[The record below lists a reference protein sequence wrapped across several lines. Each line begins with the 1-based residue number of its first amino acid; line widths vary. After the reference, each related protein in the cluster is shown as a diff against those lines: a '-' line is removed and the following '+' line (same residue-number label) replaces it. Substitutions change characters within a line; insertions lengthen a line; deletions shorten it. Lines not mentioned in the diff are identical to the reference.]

1 MAVTIELPPNVES
14 RLRAELANLDDV
26 AKLGLAVEAFRN
38 GKLSVGQFA
47 ELLGISQYAADGIL
61 KERGIL
67 FSDNEDELTA
77 EREALERLI
86 GS

>member
-47 ELLGISQYAADGIL
+47 ELLGINQYAADGIL

-67 FSDNEDELTA
+67 FADNEDELTA

>member
-26 AKLGLAVEAFRN
+26 AKLGLAVETFRN

-67 FSDNEDELTA
+67 FADNEDELTT

>member
-1 MAVTIELPPNVES
+1 MAVTIELPPNIES
-14 RLRAELANLDDV
+14 RLRAEMADLDDI

-47 ELLGISQYAADGIL
+47 ELLGVSQYAADGLL
-61 KERGIL
+61 KERGVIL
-67 FSDNEDELTA
+67 PMSEDELA
-77 EREALERLI
+77 GERQALERLI

>member
-47 ELLGISQYAADGIL
+47 ELLGVSQYAADGIL